1 LGKIAI
7 VPYMP
12 YQSVDKLQKALAE
25 TVFIYADDKKKAAGR
40 ALGTLV
46 EIITFYLLK
55 TWGLGPSVA
64 IERGLEEY
72 QNPDIIHNV
81 EYSLHPVKFIEQLQ
95 IAKPDLPITPS
106 KIFKTFGHQ
115 LQHLHGFEKKSH
127 ALLSSSGVLR
137 NACVLGEENNVI
149 LVGLVSLLKGNSLEL
164 DLVGQYR
171 SPYAMF
177 ECKRVGVEE
186 GNKKGPQ
193 TIEKAKQGAYVAR
206 AVSSLQRI
214 RTHSGELHGVIS
226 KRDGTLYAKPYAK
239 LLDEVVRS
247 KDPELLR
254 HFILTVGVVSNHGN
268 WFTSDNPN
276 KELRVLA
283 QSYDWLL
290 FLTDD
295 GLAEF
300 IADILQS
307 NAHGVA
313 PAKAAF
319 LASYSAKKKE
329 NRFTKVQMALEADEV
344 LQNYFTKNISR
355 IEKWFNVISPK
366 KASIVRLKTQIDVL
380 SKKDWPKIIET

>member
-1 LGKIAI
+1 MA
-7 VPYMP
+7 YE
-12 YQSVDKLQKALAE
+12 SVDQLQKTLAE
-25 TVFIYADDKKKAAGR
+25 TVFTYAEDKKKAAGR

-55 TWGLGPSVA
+55 TWGLGASVA

-72 QNPDIIHNV
+72 KNPDITHNV
-81 EYSLHPVKFIEQLQ
+81 EYSLHPVKFIERLQL
-95 IAKPDLPITPS
+95 ATPELPITPA
-106 KIFKTFGHQ
+106 KIFKYFGER
-115 LQHLHGFEKKSH
+115 LQHLNGFEKKGH

-137 NACVLGEENNVI
+137 NACVLGHENDVV

-206 AVSSLQRI
+206 AVSSLQKI
-214 RTHSGELHGVIS
+214 RTHSGELFGVIPR
-226 KRDGTLYAKPYAK
+226 KDGTLYSKPYVK
-239 LLDEVVRS
+239 LVDEVVRS

-268 WFTSDNPN
+268 WFTSNNPN

-290 FLTDD
+290 FLTD
-295 GLAEF
+295 
-300 IADILQS
+300 S
-307 NAHGVA
+307 V
-313 PAKAAF
+313 
-319 LASYSAKKKE
+319 
-329 NRFTKVQMALEADEV
+329 
-344 LQNYFTKNISR
+344 
-355 IEKWFNVISPK
+355 
-366 KASIVRLKTQIDVL
+366 
-380 SKKDWPKIIET
+380 

>member
-1 LGKIAI
+1 MA
-7 VPYMP
+7 YE
-12 YQSVDKLQKALAE
+12 SVDQLQKTLAE
-25 TVFIYADDKKKAAGR
+25 TVFTYAEDKKKAAGR

-55 TWGLGPSVA
+55 TWGLSASVA

-72 QNPDIIHNV
+72 KNPDITHNV
-81 EYSLHPVKFIEQLQ
+81 EYSLHPVKFIERLQLTT
-95 IAKPDLPITPS
+95 PERPITPA
-106 KIFKTFGHQ
+106 KIFKYFGDR
-115 LQHLHGFEKKSH
+115 LRHLHGFEKKGH

-137 NACVLGEENNVI
+137 NACVLGHENDVV
-149 LVGLVSLLKGNSLEL
+149 LVGLVTLLRGNSLEL

-206 AVSSLQRI
+206 TVSSLQKI
-214 RTHSGELHGVIS
+214 RTHSGELLGVIP
-226 KRDGTLYAKPYAK
+226 KPDGTLYSKPYAK
-239 LLDEVVRS
+239 LIDEVVRS
-247 KDPELLR
+247 NDPELLR

-268 WFTSDNPN
+268 WFTSDDPN

-300 IADILQS
+300 IRDILQ
-307 NAHGVA
+307 AKAPAVA

-319 LASYSAKKKE
+319 LASYSAKKKG
-329 NRFTKVQMALEADEV
+329 NRFTKVQMALDADKV
-344 LQNYFTKNISR
+344 LQDYFAANIGR

-366 KASIVRLKTQIDVL
+366 QSSVERLKQQIAVL
-380 SKKDWPKIIET
+380 AKKDWQKILGA

>member
-1 LGKIAI
+1 
-7 VPYMP
+7 
-12 YQSVDKLQKALAE
+12 
-25 TVFIYADDKKKAAGR
+25 
-40 ALGTLV
+40 
-46 EIITFYLLK
+46 
-55 TWGLGPSVA
+55 
-64 IERGLEEY
+64 
-72 QNPDIIHNV
+72 
-81 EYSLHPVKFIEQLQ
+81 
-95 IAKPDLPITPS
+95 
-106 KIFKTFGHQ
+106 
-115 LQHLHGFEKKSH
+115 
-127 ALLSSSGVLR
+127 
-137 NACVLGEENNVI
+137 
-149 LVGLVSLLKGNSLEL
+149 
-164 DLVGQYR
+164 
-171 SPYAMF
+171 MF

-206 AVSSLQRI
+206 AVSSLQKI

-247 KDPELLR
+247 QDPELLS

-307 NAHGVA
+307 NAPGVA

-329 NRFTKVQMALEADEV
+329 NRFTKVQMVLEADV
-344 LQNYFTKNISR
+344 VIQNYFIKNISR

-366 KASIVRLKTQIDVL
+366 KASIVRLKRQIDVL

>member
-1 LGKIAI
+1 
-7 VPYMP
+7 MP
-12 YQSVDKLQKALAE
+12 YESVDKLQKALAE
-25 TVFIYADDKKKAAGR
+25 TVFSYADDKKKAAGR

-72 QNPDIIHNV
+72 QNPDITHNV

-95 IAKPDLPITPS
+95 IDKPDLPITPS
-106 KIFKTFGHQ
+106 KIFKTFGQQ
-115 LQHLHGFEKKSH
+115 LQHLHGFEKKGH

-137 NACVLGEENNVI
+137 NACVLGEESGVI
-149 LVGLVSLLKGNSLEL
+149 LVGLVGLLKGNSLEL

-206 AVSSLQRI
+206 AVSSLQKI

-226 KRDGTLYAKPYAK
+226 KRNGTLYAKPYAK

-247 KDPELLR
+247 QDPELLR

-307 NAHGVA
+307 NAPGVA

-366 KASIVRLKTQIDVL
+366 KASIGRLKKQIHVL
-380 SKKDWPKIIET
+380 SKKNWPKITEA

>member
-1 LGKIAI
+1 
-7 VPYMP
+7 MP
-12 YQSVDKLQKALAE
+12 YESVDKLQNALAE
-25 TVFIYADDKKKAAGR
+25 TVFRYADDKKKAAGR

-55 TWGLGPSVA
+55 TWKLGHSIA
-64 IERGLEEY
+64 IERGLAEY
-72 QNPDIIHNV
+72 QNSDITHNV
-81 EYSLHPVKFIEQLQ
+81 EYSLHPVAFMERLT
-95 IAKPDLPITPS
+95 IAAPNLPITPS
-106 KIFKTFGHQ
+106 KILKTFGAQ
-115 LQHLHGFEKKSH
+115 LEHLHGFEKKGH
-127 ALLSSSGVLR
+127 ALLSSSEILR
-137 NACVLGEENNVI
+137 NACVLGEKDDMV
-149 LVGLVSLLKGNSLEL
+149 LVGLVKLMQEKSLEL
-164 DLVGQYR
+164 DLIGQYR
-171 SPYAMF
+171 SPYAMW

-206 AVSSLQRI
+206 TVSCLQKI
-214 RTHSGELHGVIS
+214 RTHDGALYGVIP
-226 KRDGTLYAKPYAK
+226 KKDGTLYSKPYAK
-239 LLDEVVRS
+239 LIAEVVAS
-247 KDPELLR
+247 NNPELLR

-307 NAHGVA
+307 DARAVA

-319 LASYSAKKKE
+319 LASYSAKKKA

-344 LQNYFTKNISR
+344 LQNYFAKNIHR
-355 IEKWFNVISPK
+355 IEKWFNIISPK
-366 KASIVRLKTQIDVL
+366 DASIGQLKTQINIL
-380 SKKDWPKIIET
+380 AAKDWSKILTP

>member
-1 LGKIAI
+1 MA
-7 VPYMP
+7 YE
-12 YQSVDKLQKALAE
+12 SVDQLQKTLAE
-25 TVFIYADDKKKAAGR
+25 TVFTYAEDKKKAAGR

-55 TWGLGPSVA
+55 TWGLGASVA

-72 QNPDIIHNV
+72 KNPDITHNV
-81 EYSLHPVKFIEQLQ
+81 EYSLHPVKFIERLQLTT
-95 IAKPDLPITPS
+95 PELPITPA
-106 KIFKTFGHQ
+106 KIFKYFGER
-115 LQHLHGFEKKSH
+115 LQHLHDFEKKGH

-137 NACVLGEENNVI
+137 NACVLGHENDVVM
-149 LVGLVSLLKGNSLEL
+149 VGLVTLLKGNSLEL

-206 AVSSLQRI
+206 TVSSLQKI
-214 RTHSGELHGVIS
+214 RTHSGELFGVIP
-226 KRDGTLYAKPYAK
+226 KKDGTLYSKPYAT
-239 LLDEVVRS
+239 LVDEVVRS

-300 IADILQS
+300 IRNILQS
-307 NAHGVA
+307 DAVGVA

-329 NRFTKVQMALEADEV
+329 NRFTKVQMALDADKV
-344 LQNYFTKNISR
+344 LQDYFAANIKR

-366 KASIVRLKTQIDVL
+366 ECSLERLKGQIDVL
-380 SKKDWPKIIET
+380 AKKDWRRIFDA